1 MLHLP
6 AQIRLIING
15 TEYHVRPDRPP
26 AIGRPLTAPAEAPL
40 TAEASLPDESL
51 PLRGLPAA
59 SPGTPPPRAAG
70 LSPRTALVSTDVV
83 RAVLGVD
90 AAAVAS
96 LVESG
101 ELAWVFDLSAR
112 QGKLRELRYWARE
125 LFAPEQCQI
134 TPARAIQLI
143 LGKRRQRWRGTE
155 IEQLLLASRATIL
168 RWHRAGDLPGERVDH
183 TFWVNREDLANFLRS
198 RLHHPGGA

>member
-1 MLHLP
+1 MLNLP

-15 TEYHVRPDRPP
+15 TEYRVRPDRPP
-26 AIGRPLTAPAEAPL
+26 AIPNSLSEPAESPW
-40 TAEASLPDESL
+40 TDDASLPDE
-51 PLRGLPAA
+51 PLRQRGQHAA
-59 SPGTPPPRAAG
+59 SPGTPPPRAAA

-112 QGKLRELRYWARE
+112 QGKMRELRYWARE

-155 IEQLLLASRATIL
+155 IEQLLLASRPTIL
-168 RWHRAGDLPGERVDH
+168 RWHRSGDLPGERIDH

-198 RLHHPGGA
+198 RLHHPGDA